1 MRWLAVI
8 CFVLLPLPAAAEW
21 QIKPFFGITF
31 GGSTSFVDYE
41 NAAGRKHFLVG
52 VGGSLLGEVLGLEA
66 DLARAPGFFENG
78 GEFVSGSSSTTLTGN
93 IVVAMPRRMSQYTL
107 RPYFL
112 AGAGIIRAQIDGGFG
127 TLHVASTLPAIDIGG
142 GATAPFLNDRIGL
155 NWELRHFRSVRGKSE
170 LAGSSFSKEQLAFW
184 RVTMAVVFRY

>member
-21 QIKPFFGITF
+21 QIKPFFGIAF

-52 VGGSLLGEVLGLEA
+52 VGASLLGEVLGIEA
-66 DLARAPGFFENG
+66 DVARAPGFFENG

-93 IVVAMPRRMSQYTL
+93 IVVALPKRMSQYSL
-107 RPYFL
+107 RPYFV

-127 TLHVASTLPAIDIGG
+127 TLHVASTLPAMDIGG
-142 GATAPFLNDRIGL
+142 GATGFVTDRVGL
-155 NWELRHFRSVRGKSE
+155 NWELRHFRSVRGKGE
-170 LAGSSFSKEQLAFW
+170 LAGSSFSKEQVAFW
-184 RVTMAVVFRY
+184 RATMAVAFRY